1 MKKIIVA
8 IDGHSS
14 CGKST
19 MAKDLARE
27 VGYIYVDT
35 GAMYRAVTL
44 FALQHNLFNADGS
57 VKAQEL
63 ESMMADVVVDF
74 KLDPE
79 TNLPLVHLNGEC
91 VEKQIRGM
99 EVSSHV
105 SPIAALPFVR
115 QAMTA
120 QQQRMGRDKGIVMD
134 GRDIGTVV
142 FPEAELKIFV
152 TASAEV
158 RAQRRYDELKAKGQE
173 ASYEDILKNVQ
184 ERDYIDSHRE
194 VAPLRQA
201 ADALLLDNSHLTIP
215 QQKEWL
221 MMQFARRTSWT
232 VAIEHALAQVP
243 YPLQPEGLYEPIS
256 YVLSMGGKRLR
267 PTLLLTAYSLYKD
280 NAAEAMP
287 AAIGIETYH
296 NHTLLHDDLMDNADM
311 RRGMP
316 TVHKK
321 WNDNTAVLSG
331 DTMLIMAF
339 QHIMQCTC
347 AQQQQVLNLFAQ
359 TAREICEGQQY
370 DVNFETRTDV
380 TEAEYIEMIRL
391 KTSVLLACATKMG
404 AMIANAPASDC
415 DVLYRFAERIGLAFQ
430 LQDDYL
436 DVYGDPAVFGKTL
449 VATYF
454 VAKRPFSSSMPFSE
468 PTRFKRHVCFSS
480 LPIVKCL
487 PAKKLPRLRNFITN
501 STFPHSHFKPSTTI
515 MTRHTANCKNSRY
528 LLLSGNLCGNML
540 SRCLVVKN
548 KTTCNSLTPT
558 RTFTVK
564 SLTPTALK

>member
-1 MKKIIVA
+1 MQNGTINFRMKKIVIA

-19 MAKDLARE
+19 MAKALARE

-44 FALQHNLFNADGS
+44 FALRQGLFNADGT
-57 VKAQEL
+57 VKATEL
-63 ESMMADVVVDF
+63 EQLMPQVEVSF
-74 KLDPE
+74 KLDE
-79 TNLPLVHLNGEC
+79 QSKLPLVHLNGEC
-91 VEKQIRGM
+91 VENEIRGL

-105 SPIAALPFVR
+105 SPVAALPFVR
-115 QAMTA
+115 AAMTA

-142 FPEAELKIFV
+142 FPDAELKIFV

-173 ASYEDILKNVQ
+173 VDYDDILKNVQ

-201 ADALLLDNSHLTIP
+201 DDAVLLDNSDMTIAE
-215 QQKEWL
+215 QQQWL
-221 MMQFARRTSWT
+221 MAQFAKHTSW
-232 VAIEHALAQVP
+232 VPYIEQALAAVP
-243 YPLQPEGLYEPIS
+243 YPKKPEGLYEPIE

-267 PTLLLTAYSLYKD
+267 PTLLLMTYGLYKD
-280 NAAEAMP
+280 DINHATP
-287 AAIGIETYH
+287 AAVGIETYH
-296 NHTLLHDDLMDNADM
+296 NHTLLHDDLMDHADM
-311 RRGMP
+311 RRGKP

-339 QHIMQCTC
+339 RHIMQCQCQHQTE
-347 AQQQQVLNLFAQ
+347 ALDLFAR
-359 TAREICEGQQY
+359 TAQEICEGQQY

-380 TEAEYIEMIRL
+380 TEDEYIEMIRL

-404 AMIANAPASDC
+404 ALLAGAPETDAE
-415 DVLYRFAERIGLAFQ
+415 VLYHFAEHVGLAFQ

-436 DVYGDPAVFGKTL
+436 DVYGDPAVFGKKIGGDILCGKKTYLLINAYQRADEATKAQLLTL
-449 VATYF
+449 IGNNSMQAE
-454 VAKRPFSSSMPFSE
+454 AKIKAVTDIYNALDIPAL
-468 PTRFKRHVCFSS
+468 TRAAINRFYDEAHNELRKLS
-480 LPIVKCL
+480 LPESQWSVL
-487 PAKKLPRLRNFITN
+487 WNYATSLLGRN
-501 STFPHSHFKPSTTI
+501 K
-515 MTRHTANCKNSRY
+515 
-528 LLLSGNLCGNML
+528 
-540 SRCLVVKN
+540 
-548 KTTCNSLTPT
+548 
-558 RTFTVK
+558 
-564 SLTPTALK
+564 

>member
-1 MKKIIVA
+1 MKKIVIA

-19 MAKDLARE
+19 MAKALARE

-44 FALQHNLFNADGS
+44 FALRQGLLNADGT
-57 VKAQEL
+57 VKATEL
-63 ESMMADVVVDF
+63 EQLMPQVEVSF
-74 KLDPE
+74 KLDE
-79 TNLPLVHLNGEC
+79 QSKLPLVHLNGEC
-91 VEKQIRGM
+91 VENEIRGL

-105 SPIAALPFVR
+105 SPVAALPFVR
-115 QAMTA
+115 AAMTA

-142 FPEAELKIFV
+142 FPDAELKIFV

-173 ASYEDILKNVQ
+173 VDYNDILKNVQ

-201 ADALLLDNSHLTIP
+201 DDAVLLDNSDMTIAE
-215 QQKEWL
+215 QQQWL
-221 MMQFARRTSWT
+221 MAQFAKHTSW
-232 VAIEHALAQVP
+232 VPYIEQALAAVP
-243 YPLQPEGLYEPIS
+243 YPKKPEGLYEPIE

-267 PTLLLTAYSLYKD
+267 PTLLLMTYGLYKD
-280 NAAEAMP
+280 DINHATP
-287 AAIGIETYH
+287 AAVGIETYH
-296 NHTLLHDDLMDNADM
+296 NHTLLHDDLMDHADM
-311 RRGMP
+311 RRGKP

-339 QHIMQCTC
+339 RHIMQCQC
-347 AQQQQVLNLFAQ
+347 QHQAEALDLFAR
-359 TAREICEGQQY
+359 TAQEICEGQQY

-380 TEAEYIEMIRL
+380 TEDEYIEMIRL

-404 AMIANAPASDC
+404 ALLAGAPETDAE
-415 DVLYRFAERIGLAFQ
+415 VLYRFAERVGLAFQ

-436 DVYGDPAVFGKTL
+436 DVYGDPAVFGKKIGGDILCGKKTYLLINAYQRADEATKAQLLTL
-449 VATYF
+449 IGNNSMEAE
-454 VAKRPFSSSMPFSE
+454 AKIKAVTDIYNTLDIPAL
-468 PTRFKRHVCFSS
+468 TRAAINRFYDEAHNELRKLS
-480 LPIVKCL
+480 LPESQWSVL
-487 PAKKLPRLRNFITN
+487 WNYATSLLGRN
-501 STFPHSHFKPSTTI
+501 K
-515 MTRHTANCKNSRY
+515 
-528 LLLSGNLCGNML
+528 
-540 SRCLVVKN
+540 
-548 KTTCNSLTPT
+548 
-558 RTFTVK
+558 
-564 SLTPTALK
+564 

>member
-1 MKKIIVA
+1 MVLQNGTINFRMKKIVIA

-19 MAKDLARE
+19 MAKALARE

-44 FALQHNLFNADGS
+44 FALRQGLFNADGT
-57 VKAQEL
+57 VKATEL
-63 ESMMADVVVDF
+63 EQLMPQVEVSF
-74 KLDPE
+74 KLDE
-79 TNLPLVHLNGEC
+79 QSKLPLVHLNGEC
-91 VEKQIRGM
+91 VENEIRGL

-105 SPIAALPFVR
+105 SPVAALPFVR
-115 QAMTA
+115 AAMTA

-142 FPEAELKIFV
+142 FPDAELKIFV

-173 ASYEDILKNVQ
+173 VDYDDILKNVQ

-201 ADALLLDNSHLTIP
+201 DDAMLLDNSDMTIAE
-215 QQKEWL
+215 QQQWL
-221 MMQFARRTSWT
+221 MAQFAKHTSW
-232 VAIEHALAQVP
+232 VPYIEQALAAVP
-243 YPLQPEGLYEPIS
+243 YPKKPEGLYEPIE

-267 PTLLLTAYSLYKD
+267 PTLLLMTYGLYKD
-280 NAAEAMP
+280 DINHATP
-287 AAIGIETYH
+287 AAVGIETYH
-296 NHTLLHDDLMDNADM
+296 NHTLLHDDLMDHADM
-311 RRGMP
+311 RRGKP

-339 QHIMQCTC
+339 RHIMQCQCQHQTE
-347 AQQQQVLNLFAQ
+347 ALDLFAR
-359 TAREICEGQQY
+359 TAQEICEGQQY

-380 TEAEYIEMIRL
+380 TEDEYIEMIRL

-404 AMIANAPASDC
+404 ALLAGAPEADAE
-415 DVLYRFAERIGLAFQ
+415 VLYRFAERVGLAFQ

-436 DVYGDPAVFGKTL
+436 DVYGDPAVFGKKIGGDILCGKKTYLLINAYQRADEATKAQLLTL
-449 VATYF
+449 IGNNSMEAE
-454 VAKRPFSSSMPFSE
+454 AKIKAVTDIYNALDIPAL
-468 PTRFKRHVCFSS
+468 TRAAINRFYDEAHNELRKLS
-480 LPIVKCL
+480 LPESQWSVL
-487 PAKKLPRLRNFITN
+487 WNYATSLLGRN
-501 STFPHSHFKPSTTI
+501 K
-515 MTRHTANCKNSRY
+515 
-528 LLLSGNLCGNML
+528 
-540 SRCLVVKN
+540 
-548 KTTCNSLTPT
+548 
-558 RTFTVK
+558 
-564 SLTPTALK
+564 

>member
-1 MKKIIVA
+1 MKKIVIA

-19 MAKDLARE
+19 MAKALARE

-44 FALQHNLFNADGS
+44 FALRQGLFNADGT
-57 VKAQEL
+57 VKATEL
-63 ESMMADVVVDF
+63 EQLMPQVEVSF
-74 KLDPE
+74 KLDE
-79 TNLPLVHLNGEC
+79 QSKLPLVHLNGEC
-91 VEKQIRGM
+91 VENEIRGL

-105 SPIAALPFVR
+105 SPVAALPFVR
-115 QAMTA
+115 AAMTA

-142 FPEAELKIFV
+142 FPDAELKIFV

-173 ASYEDILKNVQ
+173 VNYDDILKNVQ

-201 ADALLLDNSHLTIP
+201 DDAVLLDNSDMTIAE
-215 QQKEWL
+215 QQQWL
-221 MMQFARRTSWT
+221 MAQFAKHTSW
-232 VAIEHALAQVP
+232 VPYIEQALAAVP
-243 YPLQPEGLYEPIS
+243 YPKKPEGLYEPIE

-267 PTLLLTAYSLYKD
+267 PTLLLMTYGLYKD
-280 NAAEAMP
+280 DINHATP
-287 AAIGIETYH
+287 AAVGIETYH
-296 NHTLLHDDLMDNADM
+296 NHTLLHDDLMDHADM
-311 RRGMP
+311 RRGKP

-339 QHIMQCTC
+339 RHIMQCQCQHQTE
-347 AQQQQVLNLFAQ
+347 ALDLFAR
-359 TAREICEGQQY
+359 TAQEICEGQQY

-380 TEAEYIEMIRL
+380 TEDEYIEMIRL

-404 AMIANAPASDC
+404 ALLAGAPDADAE
-415 DVLYRFAERIGLAFQ
+415 VLYHFAERVGLAFQ

-436 DVYGDPAVFGKTL
+436 DVYGDPAVFGKKIGGDILCGKKTYLLINAYQRADEATKAQLLTL
-449 VATYF
+449 IGNNSMEAE
-454 VAKRPFSSSMPFSE
+454 AKIKAVTDIYNALDIPAL
-468 PTRFKRHVCFSS
+468 TRAAINRFYDEAHNELRKLS
-480 LPIVKCL
+480 LPESQWSVL
-487 PAKKLPRLRNFITN
+487 WNYATSLLGRN
-501 STFPHSHFKPSTTI
+501 K
-515 MTRHTANCKNSRY
+515 
-528 LLLSGNLCGNML
+528 
-540 SRCLVVKN
+540 
-548 KTTCNSLTPT
+548 
-558 RTFTVK
+558 
-564 SLTPTALK
+564 

>member
-1 MKKIIVA
+1 MKKIVIA

-19 MAKDLARE
+19 MAKALARE

-44 FALQHNLFNADGS
+44 FALRQGLFNADGT
-57 VKAQEL
+57 VKATEL
-63 ESMMADVVVDF
+63 EQLMPQVEVSF
-74 KLDPE
+74 KLDE
-79 TNLPLVHLNGEC
+79 QSKLPLVHLNGEC
-91 VEKQIRGM
+91 VENEIRGL

-105 SPIAALPFVR
+105 SPVAALPFVR
-115 QAMTA
+115 AAMTA

-142 FPEAELKIFV
+142 FPDAELKIFV

-173 ASYEDILKNVQ
+173 VDYDDILKNVQ

-201 ADALLLDNSHLTIP
+201 DDAMLLDNSDMTIAE
-215 QQKEWL
+215 QQQWL
-221 MMQFARRTSWT
+221 MAQFAKHTSW
-232 VAIEHALAQVP
+232 VPYIEQALAAVP
-243 YPLQPEGLYEPIS
+243 YPKKPEGLYEPIE

-267 PTLLLTAYSLYKD
+267 PTLLLMTYGLYKD
-280 NAAEAMP
+280 DINHATP
-287 AAIGIETYH
+287 AAVGIETYH
-296 NHTLLHDDLMDNADM
+296 NHTLLHDDLMDHADM
-311 RRGMP
+311 RRGKP

-339 QHIMQCTC
+339 RHIMQCQC
-347 AQQQQVLNLFAQ
+347 QHQAEALDLFAR
-359 TAREICEGQQY
+359 TAQEICEGQQY

-380 TEAEYIEMIRL
+380 TEDEYIEMIRL

-404 AMIANAPASDC
+404 ALLAGALEADTE
-415 DVLYRFAERIGLAFQ
+415 VLYRFAERVGLAFQ

-436 DVYGDPAVFGKTL
+436 DVYGDPAVFGKKIGGDILCGKKTYLLINAYQRADEATKAQLLTL
-449 VATYF
+449 IGNN
-454 VAKRPFSSSMPFSE
+454 SMEAETKIKAVTDIYNALDIPAL
-468 PTRFKRHVCFSS
+468 TRAAINRFYDEAHNELRKLS
-480 LPIVKCL
+480 LPESQWSVL
-487 PAKKLPRLRNFITN
+487 WNYATSLLGRN
-501 STFPHSHFKPSTTI
+501 K
-515 MTRHTANCKNSRY
+515 
-528 LLLSGNLCGNML
+528 
-540 SRCLVVKN
+540 
-548 KTTCNSLTPT
+548 
-558 RTFTVK
+558 
-564 SLTPTALK
+564 